1 MSNCEAALTVSE
13 AVKLLIL
20 QSEGCVY
27 MKKVEVMLEELRV
40 INVGLADFAKS
51 LVIQKVKV
59 AQVDWRP
66 PAGDEALQKI
76 LNALL
81 G

>member
-1 MSNCEAALTVSE
+1 MEK
-13 AVKLLIL
+13 VK
-20 QSEGCVY
+20 
-27 MKKVEVMLEELRV
+27 VMLEELRV

-51 LVIQKVKV
+51 LVTQKVKV
-59 AQVDWRP
+59 VQVDWRP
-66 PAGDEALQKI
+66 PAGDEALRKI

>member
-1 MSNCEAALTVSE
+1 
-13 AVKLLIL
+13 
-20 QSEGCVY
+20 